1 MTVIIL
7 SSQPRCVYFSV
18 CKWCDKLCES
28 CSINHHLVASTWFL
42 NVVPPYIVFLHN
54 LPFTSIIVVKNLE
67 KFLKDFTN
75 KESSSC
81 FYKIL
86 NIFLKNGP
94 TPASFSFI
102 FVFSNTHYNLFIQ
115 QMNVKKCP
123 SSLRCQDSN
132 SRPLEH
138 ESPPIT
144 TRPGLK
150 CLKSKV

>member
-54 LPFTSIIVVKNLE
+54 LPFTSIIVVKNLQ
-67 KFLKDFTN
+67 KFLKDFAN

-94 TPASFSFI
+94 TPASFHLFSSFQ
-102 FVFSNTHYNLFIQ
+102 THITNFKANRYVKNVHRVYGAGIQ
-115 QMNVKKCP
+115 TQDLWNV
-123 SSLRCQDSN
+123 
-132 SRPLEH
+132 
-138 ESPPIT
+138 
-144 TRPGLK
+144 GL
-150 CLKSKV
+150 LP